1 MSTRIWVGTAIMA
14 VAGLVFLPAAA
25 SAEHADCCDRT
36 ICSEQGF
43 EISLVSF
50 HVDPLAGTST
60 WDYRVCN
67 DQLLSG
73 ACVPPKDLSHV
84 NIDLPG
90 LGQCLTPNQSIQLA
104 QTGGF
109 AQATLACGVSS
120 KDPSCDDIGTPGT
133 DFVAKCDVA
142 GGDLDPG
149 ECVTMRLTIA
159 GEMPTLGSG
168 NASTTTKAGR
178 NCASDCILGPACH
191 RCGVAP
197 PEDQCLTRTAGFWGN
212 HPHISNLFL
221 PVTVC
226 GKPLNKVEAGSCDSA
241 TEALCVAPGRESRS
255 NPAYAQL
262 VRQLT
267 AAKLNL
273 EATSANGGRCGD
285 AVADRIVECEALCG
299 NDQETIS
306 TSGCIEDLAAF
317 NESLDTFPFTPP
329 PFDSPGPANPRHCQR
344 ANGNGI
350 VIGKGTCS

>member
-25 SAEHADCCDRT
+25 SAEHADCCDQT

-191 RCGVAP
+191 RCG
-197 PEDQCLTRTAGFWGN
+197 
-212 HPHISNLFL
+212 
-221 PVTVC
+221 
-226 GKPLNKVEAGSCDSA
+226 
-241 TEALCVAPGRESRS
+241 
-255 NPAYAQL
+255 
-262 VRQLT
+262 
-267 AAKLNL
+267 
-273 EATSANGGRCGD
+273 D